1 VNERAQRMVEEQIRR
16 RGVSDARVL
25 AAMRAVPRHRFLP
38 PELDESAYDDGP
50 LSIGSGQTISQPYV
64 VAYMAQLLDVA
75 PDHVVLDVGT
85 GSGYHAAVL
94 AQLAR
99 EVYSIEI
106 VPELAA
112 RAAETLRAL
121 EYHNVHVRHGDGYD
135 GWPEH
140 APFDRVLAAAAP
152 SDVPPPLVE
161 QLAAGGKMVLP
172 VGAQGAPQ
180 WITVVEK
187 SAGGSTVER
196 RTLPVQFVPFTRLP
210 R

>member
-1 VNERAQRMVEEQIRR
+1 MVEEQIRQ

-25 AAMRAVPRHRFLP
+25 DAMRTVPRHRFVP
-38 PELDESAYDDGP
+38 PALESSAYDDGP
-50 LSIGSGQTISQPYV
+50 LPLGSGQTISQPYV
-64 VAYMAQLLDVA
+64 VAYMAEMLDVG

-94 AQLAR
+94 AQIAR

-121 EYHNVHVRHGDGYD
+121 GYDNVHVRHGDGYD

-152 SDVPPPLVE
+152 TDVPPPLVD
-161 QLAAGGKMVLP
+161 QLSADGKMVLP
-172 VGAQGAPQ
+172 VGAQGGPQ
-180 WITVVEK
+180 WITVIEK
-187 SAGGSTVER
+187 TAGGNTVER

-210 R
+210 G

>member
-1 VNERAQRMVEEQIRR
+1 VNEQALRMVEEQIRQ

-25 AAMRAVPRHRFLP
+25 DAMRTVPRHRFVPAAL
-38 PELDESAYDDGP
+38 ESSAYDDGP
-50 LSIGSGQTISQPYV
+50 LPLGSGQTISQPYV
-64 VAYMAQLLDVA
+64 VAYMAQLLDVG

-99 EVYSIEI
+99 DVYSIEI

-112 RAAETLRAL
+112 RAAETLHAL
-121 EYHNVHVRHGDGYD
+121 GYENVHVRHGDGYG

-152 SDVPPPLVE
+152 ADVPPPLVD
-161 QLAAGGKMVLP
+161 QLAAGGRMVLP
-172 VGAQGAPQ
+172 VGAQGQPQ
-180 WITVVEK
+180 WITVIEK
-187 SAGGSTVER
+187 ASDGSTAER
-196 RTLPVQFVPFTRLP
+196 RTMPVQFVPFTRLP
-210 R
+210 G